1 MSGTLSDCMIIR
13 KVAEPN
19 PDYRKPGQE
28 IMNWFDRDEEI
39 EREGYF
45 SIKDSIASIKA
56 NSEAAAVLNEMVAPL
71 QRKLVEAYGNVAENV
86 DLPPEVRA
94 MMDKMPLEVVLKQ
107 FGAMVTPELNHKL
120 NHALNQVKK

>member
-1 MSGTLSDCMIIR
+1 MIIR